1 MGYGADMQGGYYDGG
16 NYGGVDGTSG
26 NGGYGGMGGPSTP
39 VKVDDRYILYNLVER
54 ASYNGSYR
62 SVNDSKMYEGTRR
75 GFHNLRHKDL

>member
-39 VKVDDRYILYNLVER
+39 VKVDDRYIL
-54 ASYNGSYR
+54 
-62 SVNDSKMYEGTRR
+62 
-75 GFHNLRHKDL
+75 